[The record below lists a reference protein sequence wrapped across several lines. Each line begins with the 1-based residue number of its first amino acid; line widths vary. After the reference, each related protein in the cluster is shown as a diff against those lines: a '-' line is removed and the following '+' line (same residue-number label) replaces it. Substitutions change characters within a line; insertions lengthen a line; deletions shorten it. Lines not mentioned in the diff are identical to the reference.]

1 METTV
6 VEEEERSIVASV
18 AYERREI
25 KEEPKNRACCGECIS
40 QYYKIIKMS
49 AT

>member
-25 KEEPKNRACCGECIS
+25 KEEPKNRACCGECTIF
-40 QYYKIIKMS
+40 
-49 AT
+49 